1 VLVHSGFCFCTVL
14 SCVSRASTFYMA
26 RPTFIIAE
34 PEPEQALSAR
44 KLVIETAKF
53 NVITAH
59 SRQELR
65 EFLDRYP
72 NVEAVIVHTRLEPG
86 RQGAVCEEVRERVPD
101 KKIIAISPRRGE
113 AQSADYELDSHD
125 PEQLVDLLR
134 ELFGDP
140 RKVAA

>member
-1 VLVHSGFCFCTVL
+1 
-14 SCVSRASTFYMA
+14 MA

-34 PEPEQALSAR
+34 PEADQALSSR

-59 SRQELR
+59 SRDELR
-65 EFLDRYP
+65 EFLGRYP
-72 NVEAVIVHTRLEPG
+72 NVDAVIVHTRLVSG
-86 RQGAVCEEVRERVPD
+86 RPEAVCEEVRELVPD

-125 PEQLVDLLR
+125 PEQLVSLLR

-140 RKVAA
+140 RKTAA